1 MLKKHS
7 KIVIGLFISAIFM
20 YLALRKVDYEQM
32 VQAFKKADY
41 WMILP
46 GLALLFFSHWLR
58 SVRWRFLLNPVS
70 RPPVST
76 LYSALLIGY
85 MANTFLPAHLGEFLR
100 AIVVGKKHEVSGSAV
115 FGTIVMERIIDVIT
129 LFLLLAFTMIVFPFP
144 AWVEKS
150 GYISLFGVLGLF
162 SILLGLK
169 IQRQRTTQ
177 MINRITGF
185 VPQKWR
191 EKFFITMDS
200 FLNGITPLQRKRDYI
215 LVTVLSLIIWA
226 CYGIIFQIFFYAFD
240 FVVNYDLPW
249 ITAWVLLVITT
260 FAILVPS
267 SPGYVGTYHYL
278 CALALGLFGVPNS
291 PALSFAFVLHGI
303 NFIPILFVGL
313 VLFSIEGLDL
323 KKAREKNLSA
333 L

>member
-1 MLKKHS
+1 MLKKHF
-7 KIVIGLFISAIFM
+7 KIVIGLVISAFFM
-20 YLALRKVDYEQM
+20 YLALRKVDFDQM
-32 VQAFKKADY
+32 MQAFQKADY

-58 SVRWRFLLNPVS
+58 SVRWRILLNPVS
-70 RPPVST
+70 HLPIPT

-100 AIVVGKKHEVSGSAV
+100 AYVVGKKHEISGSSV

-129 LFLLLAFTMIVFPFP
+129 LFILLAFTMIVFPFP
-144 AWVEKS
+144 SWVEKS
-150 GYISLFGVLGLF
+150 GYISLLGVLALF
-162 SILLGLK
+162 FLLLGLK
-169 IQRQRTTQ
+169 TQRQRTTN
-177 MINRITGF
+177 MINRVTGF
-185 VPQKWR
+185 VPEKWR
-191 EKFFITMDS
+191 DKFFKAMDA
-200 FLNGITPLQRKRDYI
+200 FLSGITPLQHKRDYLI
-215 LVTVLSLIIWA
+215 VTVLSVIIWA
-226 CYGIIFQIFFYAFD
+226 CYGFIFQIFFYAFD
-240 FVVNYDLPW
+240 FIAHYDLPW
-249 ITAWVLLVITT
+249 IAAWVLLVITT

-278 CALALGLFGVPNS
+278 CALGLGLFGVPNS
-291 PALSFAFVLHGI
+291 PALSFAFVMHGI

-323 KKAREKNLSA
+323 KKAQEKNLSA